1 MSILLHERHETVTRA
16 HTDLATAMVK
26 IIQER
31 KLTHAEVTSILAQ
44 EILSWNK
51 YAIRAERH
59 PGDPDKKGDE
69 A

>member
-1 MSILLHERHETVTRA
+1 MIPIHKRSGAVVRA
-16 HTDLATAMVK
+16 STDLATAMVK
-26 IIQER
+26 IIKER
-31 KLTHAEVTSILAQ
+31 ELTHAEVTSILAQ

-59 PGDPDKKGDE
+59 PDDPEKKGDE

>member
-1 MSILLHERHETVTRA
+1 MSILIHQRSEIVTRA

-26 IIQER
+26 IIEKR

>member
-1 MSILLHERHETVTRA
+1 MVTRA
-16 HTDLATAMVK
+16 HLDLATAMQK

-31 KLTHAEVTSILAQ
+31 ELTHAEVTSILAQ
-44 EILSWNK
+44 ELLAWNK

-59 PGDPDKKGDE
+59 PDDPEKKGDE